1 MCVCVLCVCVCVF
14 SSSPPIQIPQNDILT
29 PLDIQLHLH
38 IHLFA
43 PERQFRVRKVPAP
56 IALFQERVDLVIGF
70 LLGETVLAEDVDDV
84 VIDAHG
90 LLSVEGEDVVVTIL
104 FLVPFVR

>member
-1 MCVCVLCVCVCVF
+1 MCVCVF
-14 SSSPPIQIPQNDILT
+14 ANSPPIQIRQNDILT
-29 PLDIQLHLH
+29 PLDIHLHLH

-56 IALFQERVDLVIGF
+56 TAFVQECVDLVIGF
-70 LLGETVLAEDVDDV
+70 LLGETILAEDVDDV

-90 LLSVEGEDVVVTIL
+90 LLFVEGEDVVMTIL
-104 FLVPFVR
+104 YLVPFVR